1 MPCHIQGL
9 PTSHLLLEMRE
20 QEVYSLPRTSTRR
33 TNRFRGTSNRTS
45 KQVRRTPINSD
56 DGGTQIETVTRT
68 RQGQRKTVERRTPI
82 PAGGSQISTETE
94 ETPARNRPNVKAY
107 SPVRAGEKAA
117 GVGLLEA
124 EFIGSLL
131 LLVILLFADT
141 NKSYADK
148 IMSIMKRGTLIS
160 LLFFILALMSGI
172 GPSMSKVSKAI
183 GAMVFV
189 GILVSSPVLN
199 IFSDLDK
206 FFKADWSSTG
216 EHGTDVGQTSTPSSP
231 GGVSGALHA
240 AEGAVNRITQIIN
253 SFGFGIIK

>member
-1 MPCHIQGL
+1 
-9 PTSHLLLEMRE
+9 
-20 QEVYSLPRTSTRR
+20 VFSLPRTATRS
-33 TNRFRGTSNRTS
+33 TNRFRGTPNRTS
-45 KQVRRTPINSD
+45 KRVRRTPIDSD
-56 DGGTQIETVTRT
+56 NGGTQVETVTRT
-68 RQGQRKTVERRTPI
+68 RQSQHRTVERRTPI
-82 PAGGSQISTETE
+82 STGGTEISTETE
-94 ETPARNRPNVKAY
+94 ETPARRRSDTGIQ
-107 SPVRAGEKAA
+107 SPVRTGEKAA

-148 IMSIMKRGTLIS
+148 IMSTMKRGTLIS

-183 GAMVFV
+183 GAMVFI

-199 IFSDLDK
+199 IFSDLDT

-216 EHGTDVGQTSTPSSP
+216 EHGTDVGQTSTPSAST
-231 GGVSGALHA
+231 GGASGALHA
-240 AEGAVNRITQIIN
+240 AEGAVNRITQIIQ